1 MIGLAAAVVVAGLH
15 YIHADGYGPVRV
27 GMTVPQAERAL
38 GVPLVAADDSGPA
51 DGCRHLKAA
60 EGPDGLHLMSQNGR
74 VTRASLWDAETG
86 IRTPRG
92 VAVGDPEEKVVR
104 LYGERLQR
112 APHAYAG
119 PTASYLTYWT
129 DFGRRGVRFE
139 TDDDRRVTAIHGG
152 DETIRLIEGCS

>member
-51 DGCRHLKAA
+51 DGCWHLKAA
-60 EGPDGLHLMSQNGR
+60 EGHDGLHLMIQNGR
-74 VTRASLWDAETG
+74 VTRASLWDAGTE
-86 IRTPRG
+86 IRTPKG
-92 VAVGDPEEKVVR
+92 VTVGDPEETVVR
-104 LYGERLQR
+104 RYGPRLQR
-112 APHAYAG
+112 SPHAYAG
-119 PTASYLTYWT
+119 PQASYLTYWT
-129 DFGRRGVRFE
+129 EFGRRGVRFE
-139 TDDDRRVTAIHGG
+139 TDDNRRVTAIHGG